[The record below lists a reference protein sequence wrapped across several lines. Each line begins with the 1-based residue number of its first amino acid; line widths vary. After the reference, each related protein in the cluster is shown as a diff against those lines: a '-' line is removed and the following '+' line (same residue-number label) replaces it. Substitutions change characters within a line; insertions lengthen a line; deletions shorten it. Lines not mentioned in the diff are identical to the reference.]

1 MFFVLTETDI
11 DISAYQL
18 VQPGTA
24 HAVNSK
30 KHKTKGNKLP

>member
-1 MFFVLTETDI
+1 MVIVLTETDK

-18 VQPGTA
+18 VQPGTP
-24 HAVNSK
+24 HTVNSK